1 MDSQPRPP
9 YTLLLA
15 SQQAVSAWW
24 EDRVNRDEL
33 RTLKDQL
40 VATAAKQGL
49 VKYYDTADKAAFA
62 LIRYLGGK
70 GMQRADILGLE
81 VEQVATAIRTARVP
95 KKAGPRGRPKKTER
109 NASMLERHEEDG
121 KSIVTLSKE
130 YDIGQDAVRKAL
142 RSAKEAGR
150 KQNGEAS

>member
-109 NASMLERHEEDG
+109 NKTMLVLSEDG
-121 KSIVTLSKE
+121 ESPANLCRMYSIGKS
-130 YDIGQDAVRKAL
+130 AVRKAIK
-142 RSAKEAGR
+142 SARDEREKH
-150 KQNGEAS
+150 NGQDS